1 MASGAAFDIWSAKFG
16 VNSMKS
22 APTKTPRNRGDPAN
36 PAADQEFD
44 RKEDGE
50 AVRRDIGRQQ
60 HAQRAGNAG
69 VHGTDAKGQRLVK
82 RGVDAHRC
90 RRQRMVAGRDDRTAG
105 ASAQQIARDDEERDR
120 PDQAEV
126 KDPGS
131 SESRLRHF
139 TPLNP
144 NEYRS
149 PRLLFMARVARGI
162 SKVERSTWRTPPRVG
177 WNRLL
182 NHLTRLE
189 PWPPIIARC
198 AIGQQGRRGSIRLP
212 RGRGGQGAG

>member
-1 MASGAAFDIWSAKFG
+1 
-16 VNSMKS
+16 
-22 APTKTPRNRGDPAN
+22 
-36 PAADQEFD
+36 
-44 RKEDGE
+44 
-50 AVRRDIGRQQ
+50 
-60 HAQRAGNAG
+60 
-69 VHGTDAKGQRLVK
+69 
-82 RGVDAHRC
+82 
-90 RRQRMVAGRDDRTAG
+90 MVAGRDDRTAG